1 MERHQIVVPRLLC
14 GGHTGRFW
22 GKFKDE
28 KTEAHFM
35 SFFGNYI
42 VWGNRPLIPFV
53 LHLVATLVVFGVPSG
68 EGGLEVGGVGE
79 VGEGGDFYFSA
90 FSHLHIFVTAATTLL
105 YFIVE
110 RYRSNDFDEFLN
122 GPMSV
127 MYTGVFWA
135 TWTLFV
141 KDMRISEMQQQVD
154 DEGRELELAF
164 LSYILFPFAS
174 FIIVTDFDTSVWL
187 GLVCLGIEILQMLDL
202 NNWEVNGG
210 LDWGG
215 R

>member
-141 KDMRISEMQQQVD
+141 KDNQQNPQRCLRGPEFGEAPDCRPEAAVRGAHWAILGQV
-154 DEGRELELAF
+154 
-164 LSYILFPFAS
+164 
-174 FIIVTDFDTSVWL
+174 
-187 GLVCLGIEILQMLDL
+187 
-202 NNWEVNGG
+202 
-210 LDWGG
+210 
-215 R
+215 